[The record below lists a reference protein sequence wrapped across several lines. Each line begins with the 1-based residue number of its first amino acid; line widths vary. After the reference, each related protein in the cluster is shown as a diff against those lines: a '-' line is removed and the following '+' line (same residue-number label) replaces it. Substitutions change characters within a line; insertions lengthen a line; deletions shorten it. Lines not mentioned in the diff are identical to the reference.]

1 MKSSQ
6 RLTASFR
13 DPSGFIF
20 RHNGTLY
27 RQVNTTYRD
36 NYQTLM
42 KSGLYDDLIRAQLL
56 IPHEEVAVEPAEPS
70 IAYKVIQPEP
80 LQFISYP
87 YERCFSQI
95 KDTALTTLAIQ
106 KRALKHGMSLK
117 DCSAYN
123 IQFHRG
129 RPVFID
135 TLSFEI
141 YREGEPW
148 AAYRQFCQHFLSP
161 LALIARRDVRLNQLL
176 RVYIDGIPLDLTSR
190 LLPARTK
197 LNFALLSHIH
207 LHAASQK
214 HYADKTVDKSKIARR
229 MSRTS
234 FLGLINS
241 LESGVRGLHWKP
253 TVTEWGDY
261 YQAMNSY
268 TPQALEHKQELVDQ
282 YLDIIQPDSVWD
294 LGANVGL
301 FSRFASARGIPT
313 LAFDIDPVAVE
324 RNYRACRA
332 EQTTFLLPLLL
343 DLTNPSPSLGWHYQE
358 RMSLLERGPADAILA
373 LALIHHLAI
382 SNNVPLDWLA
392 RFFYQLGSWLIAE
405 FVPKCDGQVKHL
417 LAFREDIFPNYTHAG
432 FERAFSNH
440 FTIHQ
445 KTQIQESERVLYLMK
460 RRE

>member
-1 MKSSQ
+1 MKNSQ

-20 RHNGTLY
+20 RHNGALY
-27 RQVNTTYRD
+27 RQINTTYRE

-42 KSGLYDDLIRAQLL
+42 KSGLYDDLTRAQLL

-70 IAYKVIQPEP
+70 IAYKVIRPEP

-87 YERCFSQI
+87 YERCFSQL

-148 AAYRQFCQHFLSP
+148 VAYRQFCQHFLSP
-161 LALIARRDVRLNQLL
+161 LALIAHRDVRLNQLL

-197 LNFALLSHIH
+197 LNFAILSHIH

-214 HYADKTVDKSKIARR
+214 HYANKAVDKSKIARR
-229 MSRTS
+229 MS
-234 FLGLINS
+234 
-241 LESGVRGLHWKP
+241 
-253 TVTEWGDY
+253 
-261 YQAMNSY
+261 
-268 TPQALEHKQELVDQ
+268 
-282 YLDIIQPDSVWD
+282 
-294 LGANVGL
+294 
-301 FSRFASARGIPT
+301 
-313 LAFDIDPVAVE
+313 
-324 RNYRACRA
+324 
-332 EQTTFLLPLLL
+332 
-343 DLTNPSPSLGWHYQE
+343 
-358 RMSLLERGPADAILA
+358 
-373 LALIHHLAI
+373 
-382 SNNVPLDWLA
+382 
-392 RFFYQLGSWLIAE
+392 
-405 FVPKCDGQVKHL
+405 
-417 LAFREDIFPNYTHAG
+417 
-432 FERAFSNH
+432 
-440 FTIHQ
+440 
-445 KTQIQESERVLYLMK
+445 
-460 RRE
+460 